1 MTIKLLPVS
10 LQNQIAA
17 GEVVERPA
25 SIVKE
30 LVENSIDANAENIQI
45 EIEEGGIKKIRIIDD
60 GKGMNPQDARNC
72 FTRYATSKISKVDD
86 LFTLSSFGFRGE
98 ALASIASIS
107 HMTLKTKQKSKNKQD
122 TGIEIV
128 YKANQNPEELEIT
141 PCSIPTGTEI
151 LIENVFWN
159 VPARKK
165 FLKTE
170 NTESREIIKIIENF
184 ALSNPHVAFI
194 LKINGKEKISSQK
207 SNLHHRAQQIIG
219 KDITEHFLPLVYE
232 GLELQIS
239 GFTTHYNY
247 HRSNRTRQYIF
258 VNNRMISSDS
268 LISSAVSQ
276 AYETLL
282 PRGKFPS
289 FILHITIRPDEV
301 DVNVHPRKTQ
311 VKFLHTANIF
321 KAIKQAFSTALSNT
335 HITQNR
341 PNISEVSEF
350 TPTLSEKQHNISS
363 RFSIPNFPKNTQNT
377 HTSRNTHFTTFP
389 QHQSVQPSFIEN
401 TIFNTHNRN
410 DDENEGEERE
420 RELENREDWKII
432 GQVRKSFIIVEEE
445 NGIRIVDQHA
455 AHERVRLEMLTEKA
469 EKKEIILQP
478 LLTPCIFSLSQSD
491 KELLLQQHK
500 YLRDIGF
507 EIEDFGNTEVAI
519 QTVPAGSEHID
530 IAKLF
535 QEILDNCDFFEPEFS
550 SITDSFA
557 KKVLSYAACRGA
569 KMFGDYMSQSE
580 MEALIRD
587 WKKCKNLH
595 SCAHGRP
602 VSVFHPFNEI
612 EKKCGRC

>member
-1 MTIKLLPVS
+1 MTIKLLPES

-30 LVENSIDANAENIQI
+30 LVENSIDAEAPNITI

-60 GKGMNPQDARNC
+60 GKGMNEADARNC

-98 ALASIASIS
+98 AIASIASVS
-107 HMTLKTKQKSKNKQD
+107 LMTLKTKQKTEDNTN

-128 YKANQNPEELEIT
+128 YTTSKNTNAENLEVF
-141 PCSIPTGTEI
+141 PCSMPNGTEF

-165 FLKTE
+165 FLKSETTE
-170 NTESREIIKIIENF
+170 ALEIAKIIENF
-184 ALSNPHVAFI
+184 AMSTPNVSFT
-194 LKINGKEKISSQK
+194 LKVNGIEKISVQK
-207 SNLHHRAQQIIG
+207 STLENRAKDIIG
-219 KDITEHFLPLVYE
+219 KDITQHFLPLVYQ
-232 GLELQIS
+232 GLDIQIS

-258 VNNRMISSDS
+258 VNKRIISADS
-268 LISSAVSQ
+268 LISSAVAQ

-289 FILHITIRPDEV
+289 FVMHITIRPDEV

-311 VKFLHTANIF
+311 VKFMNSSNIF
-321 KAIKQAFSTALSNT
+321 KAVKQAFSSALENT
-335 HITQNR
+335 HATQNTV
-341 PNISEVSEF
+341 NVSEFSEF
-350 TPTLSEKQHNISS
+350 TPTLSPQQQQIST
-363 RFSIPNFPKNTQNT
+363 RFSVPNYSQNT
-377 HTSRNTHFTTFP
+377 SQTSVPAFP
-389 QHQSVQPSFIEN
+389 QIPSFQTSFIEN
-401 TIFNTHNRN
+401 S
-410 DDENEGEERE
+410 EEIT
-420 RELENREDWKII
+420 EDWKII
-432 GQVRKSFIIVEEE
+432 GQVRKSFIVVEEKT
-445 NGIRIVDQHA
+445 GMRVVDQHA
-455 AHERVRLEMLTEKA
+455 AHERVRLEALTEKMNA
-469 EKKEIILQP
+469 KEIVSQP
-478 LLTPCIFSLSQSD
+478 LLSPCVFSLSVSD
-491 KELLLQQHK
+491 KEVLLEQADYLQN
-500 YLRDIGF
+500 IGF
-507 EIEDFGNTEVAI
+507 EIEDFGNSEVAI
-519 QTVPAGSEHID
+519 SAVPAGSEHID

-535 QEILDNCDFFEPEFS
+535 QEVLDNCDFFEPEFA

-569 KMFGDYMSQSE
+569 KMFGDYMSHSE
-580 MEALIRD
+580 MEALITD
-587 WKKCKNLH
+587 WKKCKMQH

-602 VSVFHPFNEI
+602 VSVFHPFKEI

>member
-1 MTIKLLPVS
+1 MTIKLLPPS

-25 SIVKE
+25 SIIKE
-30 LVENSIDANAENIQI
+30 LVENSIDAQAENIRI
-45 EIEEGGIKKIRIIDD
+45 EIEEGGVKKIRIIDD
-60 GKGMNPQDARNC
+60 GKGMNKHDAQHC
-72 FTRYATSKISKVDD
+72 FTRYSTSKISKIDD

-107 HMTLKTKQKSKNKQD
+107 HMTLKTKQKSEKKQT
-122 TGIEIV
+122 TGIEII
-128 YKANQNPEELEIT
+128 YKAKQKPEELETI
-141 PCSIPTGTEI
+141 PCSMPTGTEI

-170 NTESREIIKIIENF
+170 STEAREIVKIIENF
-184 ALSNPHVAFI
+184 ALSNPHISFR
-194 LKINGKEKISSQK
+194 LKVDGKEKISVQK
-207 SNLHHRAQQIIG
+207 SDLQTRAKNIIG
-219 KDITEHFLPLVYE
+219 KDITDHFLPLIYQ
-232 GLELQIS
+232 GIDLQIT
-239 GFTTHYNY
+239 GFTTDYNY

-258 VNNRMISSDS
+258 VNNRIISSDS

-289 FILHITIRPDEV
+289 FLLHITIRPDEV

-311 VKFLHTANIF
+311 VKFLNTANLF
-321 KAIKQAFSTALSNT
+321 KAIKQAFSTALNNT
-335 HITQNR
+335 HATQNI
-341 PNISEVSEF
+341 PQISDDSEF
-350 TPTLSEKQHNISS
+350 TPTLSEKQHNIAE
-363 RFSIPNFPKNTQNT
+363 RFSVPTFPPKIQNT
-377 HTSRNTHFTTFP
+377 YSPSPSSTFP
-389 QHQSVQPSFIEN
+389 TNQSFQQSFIQNNASHTQE
-401 TIFNTHNRN
+401 TG
-410 DDENEGEERE
+410 DRE
-420 RELENREDWKII
+420 AETEIEDWKVI
-432 GQVRKSFIIVEEE
+432 GQVRKSFIIVEEA
-445 NGIRIVDQHA
+445 NGMRIVDQHA

-469 EKKEIILQP
+469 EKKEIISQP

-491 KELLLQQHK
+491 KELLLEQQK
-500 YLRDIGF
+500 YLLDIGF

-519 QTVPAGSEHID
+519 NSVPSGSEHID

-535 QEILDNCDFFEPEFS
+535 QEILDSCDFFEPEFA

-569 KMFGDYMSQSE
+569 KMFGDYMSQNE

-587 WKKCKNLH
+587 WKKCKKLH

-602 VSVFHPFNEI
+602 VSIFYPFNEI